1 MIVHDMKPPFLD
13 GRVVYS
19 KQSEPVIP
27 VKDVTS
33 DMAVISKKV
42 SAPFGHRL
50 SAHVVASFIASLHRP
65 LHHPS
70 IAFFAT
76 PPSPFSP
83 PQVTLQ
89 SEQ

>member
-19 KQSEPVIP
+19 RQSEPVVP

-42 SAPFGHRL
+42 CARPF
-50 SAHVVASFIASLHRP
+50 
-65 LHHPS
+65 
-70 IAFFAT
+70 
-76 PPSPFSP
+76 
-83 PQVTLQ
+83 
-89 SEQ
+89 